1 MENLWYNTGKRE
13 KGAAFMAVKLSARER
28 ALMSFGDYL
37 PSVEALEA
45 RIKQIEAQDRKEE
58 REAKRQE
65 REAKRRN
72 DAPVYK
78 WGGQS
83 FQCDLP
89 EIISPDEVKKEK
101 APAEIRTQK
110 RQEAKPAKQEEKRG
124 RGRPRKNGKGSQT
137 TIWVTDEM
145 RQAVNQYA
153 QYWRVSFS
161 DAVSKLLQ
169 MGMRK

>member
-1 MENLWYNTGKRE
+1 M
-13 KGAAFMAVKLSARER
+13 KGAAVMAEKLSARAR
-28 ALMSFGDYL
+28 AKISFGDYL

-45 RIKQIEAQDRKEE
+45 RIKQIEAQDKQEE

-65 REAKRRN
+65 RETKRRK